1 MWIGVVA
8 AGMLSLILAH
18 SFFTEYMAKEIPW
31 NANETARDVGNFHVF
46 ALAAELYM
54 RDHAADASYLP
65 ANTTVVRWDAY
76 KNASNLDVKGL
87 KDAKGLPPGLQSA
100 NIDSTWRIEIIGS
113 RYVLCTGMSMGSVAQ
128 MARLPD
134 SPLWNPGIVWQQGNL
149 TLTNGVSTF
158 PAVTFGVDNT
168 SANYCK

>member
-8 AGMLSLILAH
+8 AGMLSLILAN
-18 SFFTEYMAKEIPW
+18 SFFTEYMTKEIPW

-54 RDHAADASYLP
+54 RDHAKDPSYLP
-65 ANTTVVRWDAY
+65 ANTTVVRWNTY

-87 KDAKGLPPGLQSA
+87 KDAKGLPQGLLSA
-100 NIDSTWRIEIIGS
+100 NVDPNWRIEIVGS
-113 RYVLCTGMSMGSVAQ
+113 SYVLCTGMTTGGVAK

-134 SPLWNPGIVWQQGNL
+134 SPLWNPGIAWQQSNL
-149 TLTNGVSTF
+149 TLTNGSNTL
-158 PAVTFGVDNT
+158 PTVTFGVDN
-168 SANYCK
+168 ALADYCK